1 MSGPGSGLVAQLA
14 RAAVTSDGEEAETE
28 QPSGSLDAV
37 SVDEDFPPFSRCFV
51 VCGRNATREDV
62 WRVFA
67 EAGGGELRPDVQM
80 VRLVLDKRVH
90 SRQIQQQ
97 QQQQQQS
104 GGNNSSNQHSTVASL
119 KSNAK
124 TRGAAFV
131 KFSRASAAARAVEL
145 LNGTLLAS
153 SPHGKGSGMSSDG
166 GSSDSSASP
175 LPRLLKVEIARSA
188 QPRMPATQQHLQ
200 RLASGY
206 AALQKLVDP
215 EEIAPRAWLGV
226 ATMPATGLSL
236 AEHFQDHDGFVYVLM
251 NVAADD
257 TADDTWV
264 GFVKFD
270 TGTLVPVVF
279 RTLSAFSCSAD
290 TLGRGCLQRITVP
303 LPTRAV
309 SVSSTLVS
317 STAQTCPAPFPA
329 VQRPKNGAAAASQS
343 RNSPSNRRTPA

>member
-97 QQQQQQS
+97 QQQQQQQS
-104 GGNNSSNQHSTVASL
+104 GGNNSSNQHSTV
-119 KSNAK
+119 
-124 TRGAAFV
+124 
-131 KFSRASAAARAVEL
+131 
-145 LNGTLLAS
+145 
-153 SPHGKGSGMSSDG
+153 PHGKGSGMSSDG